1 MDEKQKTTDILIE
14 SKEGLQELMNNFDNK
29 EEALIKLIE
38 IIKEKG
44 KLDEA
49 FFIPL

>member
-1 MDEKQKTTDILIE
+1 MDEKQKAADILIE

-29 EEALIKLIE
+29 EQALIKLFE

-44 KLDEA
+44 KLDET